1 MYQVHCGVFTSDM
14 KFRQLFPLSCIS
26 FVRLN
31 YVEKNSHVNF
41 KPQNEQANGKELGEI
56 TGNV

>member
-41 KPQNEQANGKELGEI
+41 KPQNE
-56 TGNV
+56 